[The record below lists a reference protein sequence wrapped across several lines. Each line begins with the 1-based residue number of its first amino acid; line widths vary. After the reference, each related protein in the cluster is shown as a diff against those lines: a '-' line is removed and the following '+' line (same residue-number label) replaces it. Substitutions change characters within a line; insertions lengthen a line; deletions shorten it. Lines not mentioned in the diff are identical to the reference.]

1 MSCVSV
7 SWVALRDCAQLC
19 SINIVR
25 DVRWGRAQ
33 ETYGEDPTLTGVLG
47 AAYVNGMQTPDPS
60 WPTPAVR
67 NVAKHFAAYN
77 LESNFA
83 GRVSASSIA
92 ASDGQYRLS
101 YDANV
106 SEADMMQTF
115 LPAFES
121 LVVDAKLRGVM
132 CAYNSINGKP
142 LWCVTYRTCFTESPT
157 NFCCLPPHWLTG
169 CCAQCK

>member
-1 MSCVSV
+1 M
-7 SWVALRDCAQLC
+7 
-19 SINIVR
+19 
-25 DVRWGRAQ
+25 
-33 ETYGEDPTLTGVLG
+33 
-47 AAYVNGMQTPDPS
+47 
-60 WPTPAVR
+60 
-67 NVAKHFAAYN
+67 AKHFAAYN

-92 ASDGQYRLS
+92 ESDGQYRLS
-101 YDANV
+101 YDANI

-142 LWCVTYRTCFTESPT
+142 LWCVSPT
-157 NFCCLPPHWLTG
+157 NF
-169 CCAQCK
+169 